1 MPVLLNLFHILLY
14 IMAARALVLIAL
26 FSSWTS
32 YLQVYCCL
40 KKKKTQQTCCYNRH
54 LNKTSPG
61 NLAGLWLF
69 KGNYMAVTAL
79 GQVLQT
85 LHRPCSIVASLIH
98 SLGCFAVF
106 LVPLHSLFFLLSPS
120 VLLVPEHYQM
130 SVLESA
136 PISSTVGRVVAKDL
150 DEGINAEMKYSLVD
164 GDGLD
169 VFDINTDPNYQVGI
183 ITVRKVKKL
192 PFYSNFY
199 G

>member
-85 LHRPCSIVASLIH
+85 LHMERAALWPPWSTLWVALQFFWFLFTACFFSSPPLCCLCQSIIRWVCWSLLPSAPPWAVWLLKTWTKVLMQRWNTALWMEMDWMSLILTLILITKLAS
-98 SLGCFAVF
+98 SLW
-106 LVPLHSLFFLLSPS
+106 
-120 VLLVPEHYQM
+120 E
-130 SVLESA
+130 
-136 PISSTVGRVVAKDL
+136 R
-150 DEGINAEMKYSLVD
+150 
-164 GDGLD
+164 
-169 VFDINTDPNYQVGI
+169 
-183 ITVRKVKKL
+183 
-192 PFYSNFY
+192 
-199 G
+199 